1 MFFLNDVYLDRAT
14 AIGLTSKYA
23 GYYITNF
30 VYSNSRIRQ
39 CIRTL
44 DVLTAIKMIESDNH
58 LEDYIDVHRYKHYVD
73 QLIKKFY
80 IKSFIACV
88 YPFIILLILAVLF
101 MVKAPFWLDMLL
113 VCLLPAPILFYSKTE
128 YSIIDNVV
136 EESIE
141 VAQNIIDDIY
151 EQHKHGI
158 NHHYRSKNCNI
169 LNIDTSIDN
178 QLDQANFQVTT
189 RFTRA
194 DFDKAYRLGFCTNPT
209 TMNRYGYSKQ
219 LLMIATCLQH
229 NNIDHPVIRNARQL
243 ITQKRFFTILTGI
256 VTVSLI
262 LAMYVVLA
270 FIPSSIFDFQK
281 LGSIGEWLVIG
292 LGVLIIFAI
301 AIVIYWIGNSKFQQI
316 PKAIK
321 ECLDTYYPDK

>member
-14 AIGLTSKYA
+14 SIGLTSKYA

-30 VYSNSRIRQ
+30 AYSNSRIRQ

-44 DVLTAIKMIESDNH
+44 DVLTSIKMVESDNH
-58 LEDYIDVHRYKHYVD
+58 LEDYIDVRRYKHYVD

-88 YPFIILLILAVLF
+88 YPFVIFLILVVLF
-101 MVKAPFWLDMLL
+101 MVKAPYWLDMLL

-158 NHHYRSKNCNI
+158 NHHYRSKNRNI

-178 QLDQANFQVTT
+178 QLDQANYQVTT

-209 TMNRYGYSKQ
+209 TMNRYGYTKQ
-219 LLMIATCLQH
+219 LLMIVTCLQY
-229 NNIDHPVIRNARQL
+229 NNIDHPVFRQVRQ
-243 ITQKRFFTILTGI
+243 IIFKKRFFTVLASI
-256 VTVSLI
+256 VSLI
-262 LAMYVVLA
+262 LFMLMIAGLTFISSSVFEFDKLPSIMQVL
-270 FIPSSIFDFQK
+270 IV
-281 LGSIGEWLVIG
+281 GV
-292 LGVLIIFAI
+292 GVLIVLGI
-301 AIVIYWIGNSKFQQI
+301 AFFIYIIGENKFSQI

>member
-1 MFFLNDVYLDRAT
+1 MFFLDEVYLTRAT
-14 AIGLTSKYA
+14 SIGLTSKYA

-30 VYSNSRIRQ
+30 AYSNSRIRQ

-44 DVLTAIKMIESDNH
+44 DVLTSIKMVESDNH

-101 MVKAPFWLDMLL
+101 MVKAPYWLDMLL
-113 VCLLPAPILFYSKTE
+113 VCLLLAPILFYSKTE

-141 VAQNIIDDIY
+141 VAQNIIDDIN

-158 NHHYRSKNCNI
+158 NHHYRSKNHNI

-178 QLDQANFQVTT
+178 QLDQANYQVTT

-209 TMNRYGYSKQ
+209 TMNRYGYTKQ

-229 NNIDHPVIRNARQL
+229 NNIDHPVFRQVRQ
-243 ITQKRFFTILTGI
+243 IIFKKRFFTVLASI
-256 VTVSLI
+256 VSLI
-262 LAMYVVLA
+262 LFMLMIAGLT
-270 FIPSSIFDFQK
+270 FIPSSVFEFDK
-281 LGSIGEWLVIG
+281 LPSIMQVLIVGV
-292 LGVLIIFAI
+292 GVLIVLGI
-301 AIVIYWIGNSKFQQI
+301 AFFIYIIGENKFSQI

>member
-1 MFFLNDVYLDRAT
+1 MYLDRAT
-14 AIGLTSKYA
+14 SIGLTSKYA

-30 VYSNSRIRQ
+30 AYSNSRIRQ

-44 DVLTAIKMIESDNH
+44 DVLISIKMVESDNN
-58 LEDYIDVHRYKHYVD
+58 LEDYIDIRRYKHYVD

-80 IKSFIACV
+80 IKSFVVCV

-101 MVKAPFWLDMLL
+101 MVKAPYWLDMLL

-158 NHHYRSKNCNI
+158 NHHYRSKNRNI

-178 QLDQANFQVTT
+178 QLDQANYQVTT

-194 DFDKAYRLGFCTNPT
+194 DFDKAYRLGFCTNPA
-209 TMNRYGYSKQ
+209 TMNRGSYTKQ
-219 LLMIATCLQH
+219 LLMIVRSLQAH
-229 NNIDHPVIRNARQL
+229 NIDHPVFRQVPQ
-243 ITQKRFFTILTGI
+243 IIFRKRFCMVLVSIVPTI
-256 VTVSLI
+256 LI
-262 LAMYVVLA
+262 LAMIA
-270 FIPSSIFDFQK
+270 APTFIPSSIFDFQK
-281 LGSIGEWLVIG
+281 LGSFGQYLVIG
-292 LGVLIIFAI
+292 AELLIILGITFI
-301 AIVIYWIGNSKFQQI
+301 IYWIGNSKFKQI

-321 ECLDTYYPDK
+321 ECLDTYYHDK

>member
-1 MFFLNDVYLDRAT
+1 MFFLDDVYLDRAT
-14 AIGLTSKYA
+14 SIGLTSKYA

-30 VYSNSRIRQ
+30 AYSNSRIRQ

-44 DVLTAIKMIESDNH
+44 DVLTSIKMVESDNH

-80 IKSFIACV
+80 IRSFFACV
-88 YPFIILLILAVLF
+88 YPFIILLILAVLLI
-101 MVKAPFWLDMLL
+101 VKAPYWLDMLL
-113 VCLLPAPILFYSKTE
+113 VFLLPAPIFFYNKTQ

-158 NHHYRSKNCNI
+158 NHHYRSKNRNI
-169 LNIDTSIDN
+169 LNVDTSIDN
-178 QLDQANFQVTT
+178 QLDQANYQVTT

-194 DFDKAYRLGFCTNPT
+194 DFDKAYRLGFCTNPA
-209 TMNRYGYSKQ
+209 TMNRYGYTKQ
-219 LLMIATCLQH
+219 LLMIVRSLQH
-229 NNIDHPVIRNARQL
+229 NNIDHPVFRQVPQ
-243 ITQKRFFTILTGI
+243 IMFRKRFCTVLVSIVPTI
-256 VTVSLI
+256 LI
-262 LAMYVVLA
+262 LAMIAGIA
-270 FIPSSIFDFQK
+270 FIPSSLFDFQK
-281 LGSIGEWLVIG
+281 LGSFGQYLVMGAGI
-292 LGVLIIFAI
+292 LIIFGI
-301 AIVIYWIGNSKFQQI
+301 AFVIYWIGNAKFQQI

-321 ECLDTYYPDK
+321 ECLDTYYLDK